1 VLVYGNIIATGT
13 PDHPIPAGRKARIE
27 TVKIGYCAARR
38 ADCLGRKTSENLKRD
53 FLVSVIGSGQ
63 EVIGNL
69 LDVPRDER
77 EPLRDWSLE
86 RFRIGTEYLMRD

>member
-1 VLVYGNIIATGT
+1 VRPGA
-13 PDHPIPAGRKARIE
+13 PIVSGEKPP
-27 TVKIGYCAARR
+27 
-38 ADCLGRKTSENLKRD
+38 KTSSGD
-53 FLVSVIGSGQ
+53 FLVSVIGSGH

-69 LDVPRDER
+69 LNVPRDER